1 MYFSCVSP
9 SRSDL
14 AASSLYEQG
23 SWALRPSSC
32 PRGRGSGLCW
42 ALLPQGSAPGG
53 GQGGPE
59 PWDTESSDPH
69 SRTPS
74 HLITVQFPLCPSE
87 ADNVSQAAP
96 TSRSSGLSCSPA
108 PQPFLW
114 ASVLARAWHS
124 PLEDTDPSICHD
136 GLRPTL
142 SVSLAGCPY
151 VITYK
156 VVLNYICNVETGLC
170 VKSKPEVP

>member
-23 SWALRPSSC
+23 SWALRPSSR

-42 ALLPQGSAPGG
+42 AHAASGVCTRPG
-53 GQGGPE
+53 
-59 PWDTESSDPH
+59 DTESSDPH

-74 HLITVQFPLCPSE
+74 HLITAQFPLCPSE
-87 ADNVSQAAP
+87 ADNVSRAAP